1 MLHPIHTLLL
11 WISLMKWKY
20 LHNHVQQVKLLILVI
35 TVNIIFL
42 NMYFLLFKILKTTF
56 FTIKGIMLVIHMVK
70 YIMVN

>member
-35 TVNIIFL
+35 TVIIIFL

-56 FTIKGIMLVIHMVK
+56 FTIKGIMLVIHTVK